1 MRQGFP
7 IAQPGMRIGI
17 LGGSFDPAHEGHAH
31 ITREALRRFGLDR
44 VWWMLSPGNPLKVR
58 GPAPMAARLAEAR
71 RVMPDPRV
79 DITDIE
85 LRLGTRYTAQTLKRI
100 LALYPGVQF
109 VWLMGADNL
118 IQFDRWENWRRILQ
132 MVPVGVLARPG
143 ARMAVRQARAAR
155 IFEGARLSVARD
167 LPGAPP
173 PAWCF
178 VQMPMSDMSS
188 SELRARGAWKIRGA
202 G

>member
-7 IAQPGMRIGI
+7 IATPGQRIGI

-44 VWWMLSPGNPLKVR
+44 IWWLVSPGNPLKAH

-79 DITDIE
+79 EITGLE
-85 LRLGTRYTAQTLKRI
+85 AQLGTRYTAQTLRRI
-100 LALYPGVQF
+100 VALYPRVHF

-118 IQFDRWENWRRILQ
+118 CQFDHWEDWREILA

-143 ARMAVRQARAAR
+143 YRMAVRQARAAR
-155 IFEGARLSVARD
+155 IFAGARIDAAQARR
-167 LPGAPP
+167 LPLAEP

-178 VQMPMSDMSS
+178 VQMPMSPLSS
-188 SELRARGAWKIRGA
+188 SAIRARGDWRGDR
-202 G
+202 